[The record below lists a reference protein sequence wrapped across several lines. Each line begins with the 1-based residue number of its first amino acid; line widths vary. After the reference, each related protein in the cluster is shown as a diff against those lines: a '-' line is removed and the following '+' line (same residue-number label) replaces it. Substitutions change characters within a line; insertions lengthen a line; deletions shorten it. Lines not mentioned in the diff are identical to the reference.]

1 MMADGV
7 ALVDPDAALGLRLLP
22 VARQIFIE
30 TFADRFD
37 RDALAAFCDAAY
49 LPGGTM
55 ARDIG
60 AADVHW
66 RVAAVDGEPIGYAK
80 LTPLRA
86 PATDPRPGSMELQQI
101 YLRGE
106 WHGSGVADR
115 LMQWAVDAAQS
126 RGAPDLYLTVFDDN
140 ARAKRFYG
148 RYGFG
153 EVGRCSFEIGGRA
166 YDDRIWRRRLLP
178 V

>member
-1 MMADGV
+1 MTIDEV
-7 ALVDPDAALGLRLLP
+7 AVVDPDAALGLKLLP
-22 VARQIFIE
+22 VAREIFTD

-37 RDALAAFCDAAY
+37 GDALAAFCDAAY

-55 ARDIG
+55 AQDLG

-66 RVAAVDGEPIGYAK
+66 RVAAVDGAPIGYAK

-86 PATDPRPGSMELQQI
+86 PATTPRPGSMELQQI
-101 YLRGE
+101 YLLGG

-115 LMQWAVDAAQS
+115 LMQWAIDQAQS
-126 RGAPDLYLTVFDDN
+126 LGAPDLYLTVFDDN
-140 ARAKRFYG
+140 DRAKRFYG

-153 EVGRCSFEIGGRA
+153 EVGRCSFEIGGRTF
-166 YDDRIWRRRLLP
+166 DDRVWRKRLLP
-178 V
+178 

>member
-1 MMADGV
+1 MRIEDV

-22 VARQIFIE
+22 VARQIFTD
-30 TFADRFD
+30 TFAGRFD
-37 RDALAAFCDAAY
+37 GDALAAFCDGAY

-55 ARDIG
+55 ARDLG
-60 AADVHW
+60 ADDVHW
-66 RVAAVDGEPIGYAK
+66 RVATIEGAPIGYAK

-86 PATDPRPGSMELQQI
+86 PAADPRPGSMELQQI

-115 LMQWAVDAAQS
+115 LMQWAVGQAQAL
-126 RGAPDLYLTVFDDN
+126 GAPDLYLTVFDDN
-140 ARAKRFYG
+140 DRAKRFYA

-153 EVGRCSFEIGGRA
+153 EVGRCSFEIGGRT
-166 YDDRIWRRRLLP
+166 YDDRIWRKGLLAD
-178 V
+178 